1 MNRYFIAQI
10 HVYTYLH
17 RKEWRKYNRN
27 VNFYFEVLVSCNT
40 VINVMAL
47 TLHTINSN
55 ETNWHHDVTSL
66 YIMYG
71 YNLQKWKISTKD
83 FNFWFCL
90 KTENSTFWC
99 RSCSVVASPLDT
111 FDHLLLRD
119 VVDHIWN
126 TFQINSL
133 STNK

>member
-55 ETNWHHDVTSL
+55 ETN
-66 YIMYG
+66 
-71 YNLQKWKISTKD
+71 
-83 FNFWFCL
+83 
-90 KTENSTFWC
+90 
-99 RSCSVVASPLDT
+99 
-111 FDHLLLRD
+111 
-119 VVDHIWN
+119 
-126 TFQINSL
+126 
-133 STNK
+133 